1 MRTKKKKRLAATR
14 IHGLHFPQGGV
25 NVEKRRDE
33 KLRKPDSRVSILGK
47 KDPCPQ
53 KTEIERERKRE
64 REREYISRAGSR
76 KSGVISK

>member
-1 MRTKKKKRLAATR
+1 VDRLIKGNRCEQKKKRKRLAATR

-47 KDPCPQ
+47 KRPLPT
-53 KTEIERERKRE
+53 KN
-64 REREYISRAGSR
+64 
-76 KSGVISK
+76 